1 MTDMQNPFD
10 DLTNG
15 DMTDGQA
22 DGERLDGELL
32 DGELVSDTELAD
44 AERFAEI
51 LDRMDAGGGVDLD
64 PREDPTLAA
73 LTTVAAQLQDNARDA
88 TSTPRFESYR
98 ARSRDYLLG
107 RIERERAAVAASSA
121 PAAEPAREEP
131 SGLFSVPFLRWTVLA
146 PVASAAAAAVAV
158 LAFVVATDSGASTP
172 LEPQTAAV
180 VDQPAA
186 QPAVTDDAD
195 EQDAVE
201 PVAPPPEVVYVF
213 VTLSGEPSPEDLF
226 DQFARAEE
234 IRLPEPVVAVD
245 PEDTAEDAPK
255 ATEIAPEPAPAP
267 VAVAP
272 RPEPVSASSGEPL
285 TVAAHRPTPRTVPA
299 QLDHIETLLGELTVK
314 VERRERVPAQL
325 LREIT
330 ESIAA
335 VAYRIESSPDEVT
348 SAQVVAYI
356 NAAADGRVLLAAAVA
371 DEADEAALNA
381 ARRVAQD
388 GVVVASWHIKYR
400 Q

>member
-1 MTDMQNPFD
+1 MRNPFD

-15 DMTDGQA
+15 DTPD
-22 DGERLDGELL
+22 EFLDGEAL
-32 DGELVSDTELAD
+32 DDAELAD

-51 LDRMDAGGGVDLD
+51 LDLMDAGGGVDLD

-73 LTTVAAQLQDNARDA
+73 LTTVAAQLRDSARDT

-107 RIERERAAVAASSA
+107 RIERERAAVAASAA
-121 PAAEPAREEP
+121 PPEPAREE
-131 SGLFSVPFLRWTVLA
+131 SRGLFGVPFLRWSVLA

-158 LAFVVATDSGASTP
+158 LAFVVATDPGAPAP

-180 VDQPAA
+180 VDPPAA
-186 QPAVTDDAD
+186 QPVVTDDAD
-195 EQDAVE
+195 ESASADQDGVE
-201 PVAPPPEVVYVF
+201 PVAEPREVVRYII
-213 VTLSGEPSPEDLF
+213 VTASDEPSAAELM
-226 DQFARAEE
+226 DQFARATEV
-234 IRLPEPVVAVD
+234 RLPQPTVAVAPD
-245 PEDTAEDAPK
+245 DTSEDA
-255 ATEIAPEPAPAP
+255 TEAAEPAPEPEPAPPP
-267 VAVAP
+267 VVVAP
-272 RPEPVSASSGEPL
+272 RPAPVSPSNGEPITTATL
-285 TVAAHRPTPRTVPA
+285 RPTPRTVPA

-314 VERRERVPAQL
+314 VERRERVPARL